1 MPRQSQGFAK
11 KPLILDVSE
20 AKLSATSFEWRFYL
34 GGLGWTGGE
43 TRGGGGDLLVVV
55 EVEYDCSPTSIPTAL
70 ALFPFLLV
78 VSFGLNHLLIQCWAG
93 NISIRSPWLL
103 GVDLPS
109 ERASSLEGSWM
120 HGASAPPAC
129 SFSTH
134 RRCSSSRSLSKSLV
148 LESYFI
154 TA

>member
-1 MPRQSQGFAK
+1 M
-11 KPLILDVSE
+11 
-20 AKLSATSFEWRFYL
+20 
-34 GGLGWTGGE
+34 
-43 TRGGGGDLLVVV
+43 VV

-93 NISIRSPWLL
+93 NVSIRSPWLL

-109 ERASSLEGSWM
+109 ERASSLEGTWM
-120 HGASAPPAC
+120 FGASAPPA
-129 SFSTH
+129 SQ
-134 RRCSSSRSLSKSLV
+134 RIGDVPLAGASLV
-148 LESYFI
+148 LESSFI